1 MLGLQKQLLLGVE
14 VKSANDFGFVM
25 AKVSTVNYLRTIG
38 KQFLV
43 EVPGRALPN
52 QMEHRGSGICTRSRR
67 GNQISIGSMK
77 TSLITS
83 TACCAFGL
91 TAESMASELMQ

>member
-52 QMEHRGSGICTRSRR
+52 QMEHRGSGICIRSRR

-77 TSLITS
+77 TSLTIS
-83 TACCAFGL
+83 IACCVSGL
-91 TAESMASELMQ
+91 IAEWTDSESMQ

>member
-1 MLGLQKQLLLGVE
+1 MLGLQKQSLPGVE

-25 AKVSTVNYLRTIG
+25 VRVSTVNYLRTIG

-43 EVPGRALPN
+43 EVHGRALLN
-52 QMEHRGSGICTRSRR
+52 QTDHQDSGTCTPSLRGSP
-67 GNQISIGSMK
+67 ISIGSMK

-91 TAESMASELMQ
+91 IAEWTDSELMQ

>member
-43 EVPGRALPN
+43 EVHGRALLN
-52 QMEHRGSGICTRSRR
+52 QMEHQDSGSCTPLRH

-91 TAESMASELMQ
+91 IAEWTDSELMQ